1 MVALIVKEPHPAT
14 CGVTDLLPGHCNP
27 LLPGA
32 VLCLFRLDLQSL
44 ERATMD
50 YEAPLMPCGCILL
63 LPVCA
68 SRALGGPRP
77 EPQERQCRG
86 SGQATAGELGRH
98 VRKPKGGWEASQGPQ
113 AHWVLQGQGW

>member
-1 MVALIVKEPHPAT
+1 MVALTVREPHPAT

-63 LPVCA
+63 LPVCT
-68 SRALGGPRP
+68 SRALGGRTQNPR
-77 EPQERQCRG
+77 RG
-86 SGQATAGELGRH
+86 SVGVPGRPQLGSW
-98 VRKPKGGWEASQGPQ
+98 GAM
-113 AHWVLQGQGW
+113 